1 MHVGRVLLEPEP
13 PAILVQPYLVVVL
26 NHRAASITR
35 SVCVGVD
42 DEASC
47 VRNGADPARPFILVE
62 RGDNDVWL
70 DGLQNYYLPNPADPA
85 DRTRTVWSGNVQNL
99 DVDDPLVITFR
110 LTVGG
115 PAPVTKR
122 CCPNS

>member
-1 MHVGRVLLEPEP
+1 MDAFIKVL
-13 PAILVQPYLVVVL
+13 VKDD
-26 NHRAASITR
+26 RGASITR

-42 DEASC
+42 DEAMC
-47 VRNGADPARPFILVE
+47 VRNGADPARAFIRVE

-70 DGLQNYYLPNPADPA
+70 DGLQNYYLQNPADPG
-85 DRTRTVWSGNVQNL
+85 DRTQTVWSGDVQSL
-99 DVDDPLVITFR
+99 DDDDPLVITFR

-122 CCPNS
+122 CCQNT